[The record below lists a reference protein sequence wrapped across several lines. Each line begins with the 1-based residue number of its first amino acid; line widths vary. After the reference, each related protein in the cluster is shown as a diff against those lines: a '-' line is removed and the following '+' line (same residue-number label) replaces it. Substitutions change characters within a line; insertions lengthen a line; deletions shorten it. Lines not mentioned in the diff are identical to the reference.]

1 MGERGDDKPLDR
13 LLRPVSAKGM
23 PELQAYSA
31 SGRELTDATKLRSQR
46 QQAFAKRQRAAE
58 RGDGRG

>member
-1 MGERGDDKPLDR
+1 MTADDKQIDR
-13 LLRPVSAKGM
+13 LLRPVSAKVM
-23 PELQAYSA
+23 PERQAYSA